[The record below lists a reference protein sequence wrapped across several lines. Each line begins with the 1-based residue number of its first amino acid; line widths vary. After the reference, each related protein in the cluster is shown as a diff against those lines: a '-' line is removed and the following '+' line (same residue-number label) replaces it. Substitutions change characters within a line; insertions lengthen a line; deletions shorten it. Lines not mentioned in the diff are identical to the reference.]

1 MGQQGGGDD
10 KNSFGVLWGIGL
22 VFAIGAVLWY
32 KFSAEL
38 KIAFIFI
45 RYWELWA
52 INWVTQF
59 IPFFGISEMYAS
71 ALNYTKNLSPALI
84 TTNDAKQLSI
94 LTGRALAFPY
104 LVILYFLFKK
114 VQATT
119 ITAKYKKRYDMHSL
133 RDQERSLWPQVN
145 IVSKINL
152 LKEDL
157 DEGPW
162 AMAHTPMQFAKHYD
176 LLKITV
182 IPPPANKLA
191 EGPTFQ
197 AEVNKSKTEQVFASQ
212 LGKMWKGHKYLPDYK
227 RAILAAFVARG
238 CRDSAAAM
246 GLIKDMNASLA
257 NSDEVDYGIA
267 DELLEKHIGKREVQ
281 EIIAKHAYENT
292 IFIALFLFAREDGVF
307 PTSDF
312 LWIKPLDRRFWYVLN
327 NVGRQTPSIES
338 AGVHAHFLAERALNR
353 KMTVPMVQEAVK
365 ALQYA
370 IDEIIY
376 EPSNEEREKLIEEQF
391 GDGS

>member
-1 MGQQGGGDD
+1 MGQQGGGED
-10 KNSFGVLWGIGL
+10 KNSMAILWGIGL
-22 VFAIGAVLWY
+22 LFAVGVILWM
-32 KFSAEL
+32 KFGYQL
-38 KIAFIFI
+38 KQAFIFI
-45 RYWELWA
+45 RYWELWT

-59 IPFFGISEMYAS
+59 IPFFGIADMYTT
-71 ALNYTKNLSPALI
+71 ALNYTRELEPSIL
-84 TTNDAKQLSI
+84 TVQDAKQLSI
-94 LTGRALAFPY
+94 LTGRALTLPY
-104 LVILYFLFKK
+104 LMILFVLFKK
-114 VQATT
+114 VKATT
-119 ITAKYKKRYDMHSL
+119 ITANYKKRYDMHKL
-133 RDQERSLWPQVN
+133 RDQERALWPQVN

-162 AMAHTPMQFAKHYD
+162 AMAHTPMQFAKYNK

-182 IPPPANKLA
+182 VPPPANKLA
-191 EGPTFQ
+191 EGPTFM
-197 AEVNKSKTEQVFASQ
+197 AEVDKTKAEQVFASQ

-227 RAILAAFVARG
+227 RAIMACLVARG

-246 GLIKDMNASLA
+246 GLITSMNASLA
-257 NSDEVDYGIA
+257 DSDEVDYGIA

-281 EIIAKHAYENT
+281 EIIAKHAYENS

-312 LWIKPLDRRFWYVLN
+312 LWLKPLDRRFWYVLN
-327 NVGRQTPSIES
+327 NVGRQTPSVES

-353 KMTVPMVQEAVK
+353 KMTVPMVKEAVK
-365 ALQYA
+365 ALQLA

-376 EPSNEEREKLIEEQF
+376 QPTPEESERLIKEQF
-391 GDGS
+391 GDGT